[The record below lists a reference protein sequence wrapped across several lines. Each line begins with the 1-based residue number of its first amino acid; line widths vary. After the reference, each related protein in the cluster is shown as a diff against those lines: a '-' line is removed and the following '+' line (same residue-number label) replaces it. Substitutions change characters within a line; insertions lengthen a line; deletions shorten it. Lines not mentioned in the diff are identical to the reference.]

1 MKLNICLFL
10 IKDDELFEKYN
21 KIWIKNSIIIEKEF
35 YIKPVYNEKYLETK
49 IKSYE
54 GKINTRRFPL
64 YLSIGN
70 IK

>member
-1 MKLNICLFL
+1 MKDN
-10 IKDDELFEKYN
+10 ELLENYSEPVHN
-21 KIWIKNSIIIEKEF
+21 K
-35 YIKPVYNEKYLETK
+35 KYLETK